1 MPSLWADTLDEHRV
15 LVMSRLLD
23 AFAELQTERGLDGVT
38 LAAVAERAGLARSA
52 VYNYVSDKHDLL
64 FAHAER
70 VITHFVDDL
79 RAAATT
85 GDTVPARLHRYVR
98 GSLRS
103 FASDGGG
110 SDLLPLLTPDEQARL
125 FRLLDP
131 VRDVAAEIVR
141 DGVADGTFPAADPET
156 LERHLSATLEG
167 YRRGVSGAEDDLDAQ
182 ADTITRLLLQGFSGP
197 APTTGR

>member
-1 MPSLWADTLDEHRV
+1 MPSLWADTLDAHRE

-23 AFAELQTERGLDGVT
+23 AFADLQAERGLDGVT

-70 VITHFVDDL
+70 VISHFVDDL

-98 GSLRS
+98 GSLGS
-103 FASDGGG
+103 FATDGGG

-125 FRLLDP
+125 FRLLAP
-131 VRDVAAEIVR
+131 IHDVAVDIIQAGI
-141 DGVADGTFPAADPET
+141 DDGTFTGDAEQ
-156 LERHLSATLEG
+156 LIRHVMATLEG
-167 YRRGVSGAEDDLDAQ
+167 YRRSMDDQTNIDAL
-182 ADTITRLLLQGFSGP
+182 ADFVTSALLHGLAGP
-197 APTTGR
+197 PATK